1 MKITFAN
8 QSLECIKAIRADD
21 NATIYLADGGK
32 AEFIGVSDF
41 SQFVFEGGDW
51 EIQPEPEPEPEATTE
66 ELLLG
71 LAADHEY
78 RISLQEMGL
87 SESDLI

>member
-8 QSLECIKAIRADD
+8 QSLECIKAIRADE

-32 AEFIGVSDF
+32 AVFIGVSDF

-51 EIQPEPEPEPEATTE
+51 EIQPEPEPEATTE